1 MHATVDAAVHYN
13 RKLAMVLQAP
23 PPQHQGCCGYAT
35 AEEDEEHRRKG
46 EALLPELKSMEF
58 LPTQASDCRAPV
70 TAQPH
75 ARGATVRHL
84 RLSVHCQSPGLAGGG
99 FRCRYSEPYTGPIR
113 RRPNELNAT
122 RFQRG
127 FYIEQ
132 C

>member
-70 TAQPH
+70 MAQPH
-75 ARGATVRHL
+75 ARGAAVPHL

-113 RRPNELNAT
+113 R
-122 RFQRG
+122 
-127 FYIEQ
+127 
-132 C
+132 

>member
-1 MHATVDAAVHYN
+1 MLPFITIAN
-13 RKLAMVLQAP
+13 SRW
-23 PPQHQGCCGYAT
+23 CCKRYLRNTKGLRYPAT

-70 TAQPH
+70 MAQPH
-75 ARGATVRHL
+75 ARGAAVPHL